1 MTNIKRTIFRVT
13 IVLIIMQF
21 IFAIGNISQAGFWG
35 DIFGAGSSF
44 LQGGEEKAQ
53 EGGIVIKDDG
63 NSITTIRTPS
73 KAEITQV
80 VDNIY
85 SIIFPL
91 GVATTVIIGGV
102 LGIKFMVAS
111 AEEKAKLKE
120 SLIPYAI
127 GCVVIYGAFGIWKLA
142 IVILSQ
148 LS

>member
-1 MTNIKRTIFRVT
+1 MTNIKRTIFKVT

-21 IFAIGNISQAGFWG
+21 IFAIGNISQAGFWS
-35 DIFGAGSSF
+35 DIFGAGSNF
-44 LQGGEEKAQ
+44 LQDGEEKAQ
-53 EGGIVIKDDG
+53 SGGIVIKDDG
-63 NSITTIRTPS
+63 ANITTIRTPS

-80 VDNIY
+80 IDNIY

-91 GVATTVIIGGV
+91 GVATTVIIGGAI
-102 LGIKFMVAS
+102 GIKFMVS
-111 AEEKAKLKE
+111 GVEERAKVKE